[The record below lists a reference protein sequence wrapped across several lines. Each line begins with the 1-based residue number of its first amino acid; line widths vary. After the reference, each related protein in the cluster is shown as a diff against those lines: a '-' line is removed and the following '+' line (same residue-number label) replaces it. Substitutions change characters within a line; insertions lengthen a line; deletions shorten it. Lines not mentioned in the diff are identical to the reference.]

1 MRNNLVMARLDEPF
15 SYPHQPFF
23 APAGSDLDLTDSFK
37 NHSSDWKK
45 FSSKANKPN
54 LYPPIKPNDNR
65 KIHSTF
71 LFPSPYAVY
80 CAELMHAFGKILIE
94 SFCC

>member
-1 MRNNLVMARLDEPF
+1 MRNSLVIARLDEPF

-45 FSSKANKPN
+45 VFIKSQQTKPVSSNQ
-54 LYPPIKPNDNR
+54 
-65 KIHSTF
+65 
-71 LFPSPYAVY
+71 
-80 CAELMHAFGKILIE
+80 AER
-94 SFCC
+94 